1 MSFDTYPSTRWQP
14 LRAIVE
20 PLKPVSDSRLLL
32 IKGGTVVTMDPAIGD
47 FHGDILIEG
56 DRIAAIAT
64 ELHAQDAEVIDA
76 TDMIVMPGFVDSHR
90 HAWEGQLRRIAPNS
104 PTLMDYLESTHFSLA
119 THYRPEDMYVG
130 NLLTALGALDAG
142 ITTLVDNS
150 HNARS
155 PEHSDASVD
164 ALEDAGIRAVYAP
177 GKPLAGEWAQHWPH
191 DLARLKQER
200 FASDDQLVTMAM
212 MSQWDRDTWAAARAS
227 GLRIIT
233 EFLGQD
239 MGQLLPSL
247 QEEGLLG
254 NDNIFN
260 HCTGLTNE
268 QWKILHACGV
278 RVNVCP
284 RSDAQY
290 GLEEGFTVYQRAVDH
305 GVEPAISI
313 DVEASYGGDMFAE
326 MRAAYFLQRAH
337 AQNRRYTGDEA
348 APKPVSAREILAA
361 ATINGARVAGLDHRV
376 GSLTPGKQADLILIR
391 TSDINLYPSN
401 NAIGTVVHAAERS
414 NVDTV
419 IVAGRVR
426 KTSGKLL
433 GVDVAALRVATEAS
447 RAHLFASVGYS
458 PNVFADAS
466 PRADQNPAGA
476 LQS

>member
-1 MSFDTYPSTRWQP
+1 MSLDHYPGTRWQP

-20 PLKPVSDSRLLL
+20 PLPPAPASQLLL
-32 IKGGTVVTMDPAIGD
+32 IKGGTVITMDPAIGD

-56 DRIAAIAT
+56 GLISAMAA
-64 ELHAQDAEVIDA
+64 ELHVEGAQIIDA
-76 TDMIVMPGFVDSHR
+76 AEMIVMPGFVDSHR
-90 HAWEGQLRRIAPNS
+90 HAWEGQLRRIDPNS
-104 PTLMDYLESTHFSLA
+104 PTLMDYLNSTHFSFA

-142 ITTLVDNS
+142 ITTMVDNS

-155 PEHSDASVD
+155 PEHTDASVD

-177 GKPLAGEWAQHWPH
+177 GTPLAGTWAHHWPE

-200 FASDDQLVTMAM
+200 FASENQLVTMAM
-212 MSQWDRDTWAAARAS
+212 MSQWDRETWAAARAS

-239 MGQLLPSL
+239 MGTLLPSL

-254 NDNIFN
+254 DDNIFN
-260 HCTGLTNE
+260 HCTGLTDK
-268 QWKILHACGV
+268 QWEILHSCGV
-278 RVNVCP
+278 NVNVCP

-290 GLEEGFTVYQRAVDH
+290 GLEEGLTVYQRAVDH
-305 GVEPAISI
+305 CIAPAISI

-337 AQNRRYTGDEA
+337 AQNRRYIGDSDS
-348 APKPVSAREILAA
+348 PKPVSVRDILAA
-361 ATINGARVAGLDHRV
+361 ATINGAKVAGLDHRT

-419 IVAGRVR
+419 MVAGRIR
-426 KTSGKLL
+426 KAGGRLL
-433 GVDVAALRVATEAS
+433 GIDMSALRLATEAS
-447 RAHLFASVGYS
+447 RAHLFASVGYVVD
-458 PNVFADAS
+458 VFADAS
-466 PRADQNPAGA
+466 PAVA
-476 LQS
+476 

>member
-1 MSFDTYPSTRWQP
+1 MSLDTYPSTRWQP

-20 PLKPVSDSRLLL
+20 PLQPVPASQLLL
-32 IKGGTVVTMDPAIGD
+32 IKGGAVITMDPAIGD

-56 DRIAAIAT
+56 GRIASIAA
-64 ELHAQDAEVIDA
+64 ELHVEGAKIIDA
-76 TDMIVMPGFVDSHR
+76 SDMIVMPGFVDSHR
-90 HAWEGQLRRIAPNS
+90 HAWEGQLRRIDPNS
-104 PTLMDYLESTHFSLA
+104 PTLIDYLNSTHFSFA

-130 NLLTALGALDAG
+130 NLLTALGALDSG
-142 ITTLVDNS
+142 ITTIVDNS

-177 GKPLAGEWAQHWPH
+177 GKPLAGAWAHHWPH

-200 FASDDQLVTMAM
+200 FASEDRLVTMAM
-212 MSQWDRDTWAAARAS
+212 MSQWDRDTWAAARTS

-239 MGQLLPSL
+239 MGKLLPSL
-247 QEEGLLG
+247 QKEGLLG
-254 NDNIFN
+254 DDNIFN
-260 HCTGLTNE
+260 HCTGLTDE
-268 QWKILHACGV
+268 QWEILRACGV
-278 RVNVCP
+278 NVNVCP

-290 GLEEGFTVYQRAVDH
+290 GLEEGLTVYQRAVDH
-305 GVEPAISI
+305 RIAPAISI

-337 AQNRRYTGDEA
+337 AQSRRYVGDKD
-348 APKPVSAREILAA
+348 APNPVAVRDILAA
-361 ATINGARVAGLDHRV
+361 ATINGARVAGLDHCT

-391 TSDINLYPSN
+391 ASDINLYPSN

-419 IVAGRVR
+419 IVAGRIR
-426 KTSGKLL
+426 KANGKLV
-433 GVDVAALRVATEAS
+433 GIDMSALRVATEAS
-447 RAHLFASVGYS
+447 RAHLFAGVGYAAD
-458 PNVFADAS
+458 VFADAS
-466 PRADQNPAGA
+466 PTVA
-476 LQS
+476 